1 MQVRSFKAESSPT
14 PLQQLAQRLRRPP
27 VSLNGMAQL
36 SDGELNWLLH
46 QIDQME
52 ADEDQLI
59 RQHLHHKMPLLLR
72 WMMLKRLSTAS

>member
-1 MQVRSFKAESSPT
+1 MPAASFKAEPSKT
-14 PLQQLAQRLRRPP
+14 PLQQLAQRLHRPP
-27 VSLNGMAQL
+27 VSLNGMTHL

-59 RQHLHHKMPLLLR
+59 KQHLQHKMPLFLR
-72 WMMLKRLSTAS
+72 WVILKRLRVPS